1 MKRCR
6 FKLIAYILIF
16 VIIYLFNANI
26 IYAISE
32 ESSQVYDGIDVSD
45 WQGYIDYSKVKQSGI
60 EIVYIKSSQG
70 SNIKDPYFDINYENA
85 KNNGLKVGFYHFLT
99 AKNVEQAKQEAQFF
113 SHVISGKNP
122 DCKLVMDYEIFSGIS
137 NEEINNISEVFLEEV
152 KKLTNKDIIIYSD
165 LYNAQNT
172 FNNNLASKYQLWLA
186 YYGNISELNNINTN
200 WNNWTGIQ
208 YTDRGTINGISG
220 FVDRDKYT
228 KEILL
233 NETSQIPII
242 NNPTNSINTEKIY
255 YTVKSGDTLWQI
267 ANRYGTTINEI
278 TALNNIENPNLIYP
292 GQILQVLTNSTNEG
306 EETRATGSINYTV
319 KRGDTLSQIALA
331 YGVSI
336 NHIVEL
342 NNIENPNL
350 IYPGEKLRITQS
362 NSTVLNPLK
371 NNNIYTVKRGDTLW
385 QIAKTYGVTVSY
397 IVSINDIEN
406 PNIIYPGQLIRI

>member
-152 KKLTNKDIIIYSD
+152 KKITNKDIIIYSD

-278 TALNNIENPNLIYP
+278 TTLNNIENPNLIYP
-292 GQILQVLTNSTNEG
+292 GQILQILTNSTNEG

-385 QIAKTYGVTVSY
+385 QIAKTYGVTVNY